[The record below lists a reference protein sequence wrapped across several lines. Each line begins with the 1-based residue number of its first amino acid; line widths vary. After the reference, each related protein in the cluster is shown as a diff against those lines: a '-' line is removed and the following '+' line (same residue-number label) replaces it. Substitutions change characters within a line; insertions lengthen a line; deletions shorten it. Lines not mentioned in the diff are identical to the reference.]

1 MRVIALIAG
10 VLLSLVAHA
19 ADVPSIP
26 YEVIQR
32 SEMGSTK
39 LSMDVEVPLVDGQLP
54 TADQIG
60 EVSAYLVSREGEHE
74 RTFVNIYLPG
84 MKVGGGAYATAHHT
98 PEMRVQIMDYML
110 MQYPE
115 YAQLLEQ

>member
-1 MRVIALIAG
+1 MRVITLLAG
-10 VLLSLVAHA
+10 WVMAWAVQA
-19 ADVPSIP
+19 AEVPSVP

-32 SEMGSTK
+32 SEVGAIK
-39 LSMDVEVPLVDGQLP
+39 LSLDVEMPLIDGKLP
-54 TADQIG
+54 TAEQIG

-84 MKVGGGAYATAHHT
+84 MKVGAGAYATAHHT

-110 MQYPE
+110 MQYPQ
-115 YAQLLEQ
+115 YQALLEQ